1 MKAQSKSTK
10 SNPIIQ
16 TDDLALSAY
25 LRLKGYALVKSE
37 KVRSKRFFFFDISE
51 DQAAQEKV
59 AFIQSDLLKFYN
71 EVRNLKKLM

>member
-1 MKAQSKSTK
+1 MNAEIKSNQ

-25 LRLKGYALVKSE
+25 LRLKGYALIKSE
-37 KVRSKRFFFFDISE
+37 KVRSKRYFFFTISE
-51 DQAAQEKV
+51 EQTAAEKV
-59 AFIQSDLLKFYN
+59 AFIQSDLLRFHN